1 MTDTKVYWKRLNLCA
16 EIIRA
21 NGEISRLQLARTL
34 TEKGISTTPWTVD
47 KIKPDLMEMFT
58 DIIYNKSQKKF
69 FVKTEFSFSSLSPEE
84 KQEMK

>member
-1 MTDTKVYWKRLNLCA
+1 MADNKIYWKRLNLCA

-21 NGEISRLQLARTL
+21 NGEISRLQLARKL

-47 KIKPDLMEMFT
+47 KIKSDLMEMFT

-69 FVKTEFSFSSLSPEE
+69 FVKTEFSFSTLSPEE
-84 KQEMK
+84 KAEMK